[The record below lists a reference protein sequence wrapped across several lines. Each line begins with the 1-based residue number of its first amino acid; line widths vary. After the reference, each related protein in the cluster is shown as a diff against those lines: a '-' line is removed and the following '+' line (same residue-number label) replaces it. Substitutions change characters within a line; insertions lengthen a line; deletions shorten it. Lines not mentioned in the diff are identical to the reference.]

1 MDIREERTWL
11 FDTAS
16 GCLVH
21 SDPRDGGGVGVN
33 ERPWGRIGGTDFVKE
48 GSVIGMELGRPGAE
62 FSYFMTIT
70 IGIDGRRLGQLIT
83 QEDDEIG
90 LIPSWP
96 RTLRWC
102 GVASAGAELRI
113 SGPKPPVSA

>member
-1 MDIREERTWL
+1 M
-11 FDTAS
+11 
-16 GCLVH
+16 VH

-48 GSVIGMELGRPGAE
+48 GSVIGMELGRPGTE
-62 FSYFMTIT
+62 SSYFMTIT
-70 IGIDGRRLGQLIT
+70 IDIDGRRLGQLIT
-83 QEDDEIG
+83 PDEPEENEIG

-113 SGPKPPVSA
+113 DGPKPPMSA